1 MIALFQ
7 KSYQMNQGKYVF
19 AQIFDFISHND
30 FLKCVK
36 DYNGDYK
43 TKHFSCWKQFLC
55 MAFGQL
61 THRESLSDTVLCIQ
75 ANSKKLYHM
84 GIGSAISKSTLS
96 KANENRDWRIYQDFA
111 LLLIAQ
117 AKSLYDGDTQLEVDI
132 KNDIFI
138 IDSSTVN
145 LCLSLYPWAVFRKTK
160 AAVKLHTKMDA
171 KTSIPDFIHISD
183 GKVHD
188 VNFLD
193 MITFLP
199 YSFYVMD
206 RGYLDFARL
215 YVIHTSKAYFI
226 IRAKRGFD
234 FARVY
239 SATVDKSTGV
249 KCDQTIKLSG
259 FYTSKD
265 YPIKMRRIKFYDAET
280 DKTLIFLTN
289 NFELKA
295 MEIATL
301 YRHRWF
307 IETFFKWIKQHLKIK
322 SYWGRSINAV
332 KTQIWI
338 AISVYVIVI
347 ILKKKLKLKQ
357 SIYEILQ
364 ILSINIFDKEPLYQ
378 LFSKP
383 DLQNFKEQNYNQ
395 LKIFDL

>member
-1 MIALFQ
+1 
-7 KSYQMNQGKYVF
+7 MNQGKYVF
-19 AQIFDFISHND
+19 AQLFDFVSHHD
-30 FLKCVK
+30 FLRCVQK
-36 DYNGDYK
+36 YHGDYK

-61 THRESLSDTVLCIQ
+61 THRESLSDTVLCLG
-75 ANSKKLYHM
+75 ANAKKLYHM
-84 GIGSAISKSTLS
+84 GIGCAISKSTLS
-96 KANENRDWRIYQDFA
+96 KANENRDWQIYQDFA

-117 AKSLYDGDTQLEVDI
+117 AKVLYEGDSQLEVEI
-132 KNDIFI
+132 RNNIFI

-160 AAVKLHTKMDA
+160 AAIKLHTSMDA
-171 KTSIPDFIHISD
+171 KTSIPDYIHISD

-193 MITFLP
+193 MITFVP
-199 YSFYVMD
+199 NSFYILD

-215 YVIHTSKAYFI
+215 YTIHTSQAYFV
-226 IRAKRGFD
+226 IRAKKGFD
-234 FARVY
+234 FERMY
-239 SATVDKSTGV
+239 SAPVDKSAGV
-249 KCDQTIKLSG
+249 KCDQTIKLCG
-259 FYTSKD
+259 FYTSKG
-265 YPIKMRRIKFYDAET
+265 YPVKMRRVKFYDAET

-289 NFELKA
+289 NFDLKA
-295 MEIATL
+295 LEIATL
-301 YRHRWF
+301 YKHRWF

-322 SYWGRSINAV
+322 SYWGRSLNAV

-338 AISVYVIVI
+338 AISVYVIVLI
-347 ILKKKLKLKQ
+347 MKKKLKLKQ

-378 LFSKP
+378 LFRKP
-383 DLQNFKEQNYNQ
+383 DLQKIKEHNYNQ